1 MIYLVSH
8 SSEFFILAFQ
18 IWCWIVSNY
27 AEKSPFTGCTIW
39 IDMLLWRSLNVWLL
53 VPLIGCPLILFGLL
67 TLFLLIHYFFTDC
80 LQLQSFSCPFIRCDS
95 VRVCWC
101 CYLFYNYRVAFFSP
115 IYIVENHD
123 FTFNLLLS
131 PLLSFP
137 LPFHLLL
144 SSLEECIL
152 VFCWP
157 NILRQS
163 YLKHVRERYQRKV
176 KFWII
181 WIWWQ
186 NKNDLQNNQV

>member
-1 MIYLVSH
+1 MSH

-95 VRVCWC
+95 VLVCWC
-101 CYLFYNYRVAFFSP
+101 CYLFDNYRVAFFFSHLYCWEP
-115 IYIVENHD
+115 WFYFQFVVISTVVLPLAFSSVVVKFGGVHSC
-123 FTFNLLLS
+123 LLLAQHS
-131 PLLSFP
+131 SSKLS
-137 LPFHLLL
+137 
-144 SSLEECIL
+144 ETC
-152 VFCWP
+152 
-157 NILRQS
+157 
-163 YLKHVRERYQRKV
+163 
-176 KFWII
+176 
-181 WIWWQ
+181 
-186 NKNDLQNNQV
+186 